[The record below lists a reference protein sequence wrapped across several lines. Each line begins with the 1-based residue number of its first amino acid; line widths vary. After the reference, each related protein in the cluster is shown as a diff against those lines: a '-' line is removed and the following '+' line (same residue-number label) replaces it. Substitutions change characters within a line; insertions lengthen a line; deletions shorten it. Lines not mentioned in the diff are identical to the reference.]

1 MDNRYYVSS
10 LRFAFMAT
18 VLIGFASCQS
28 GHTSNSKSTKLTI
41 DKAFA
46 IGFRALEDQGSVNGR
61 DLEIRIRK
69 LDAKWVMSVSM
80 LPATPSAEFVVTI
93 DESGKATILPLF

>member
-1 MDNRYYVSS
+1 MANYVSS
-10 LRFAFMAT
+10 LRFAITAT

-28 GHTSNSKSTKLTI
+28 SDTSTGKSTKLTI

-46 IGFRALEDQGSVNGR
+46 IGFRSLDDQKSLDGR

-69 LDAKWVMSVSM
+69 VDAKWVMSVSI

-93 DESGKATILPLF
+93 DESGTATILPLF